1 MHQNKCS
8 MRLYLIK
15 LLCLVM
21 FANLLY
27 SCARRGNP
35 TGGDKDT
42 IPPIL
47 VKSIPINKKVNF
59 DQKKIKIYFDEY
71 IKLDD
76 VKKQLIISPPQKNEP
91 VITPVGTASK
101 YVSITILDTLDANTT
116 YQYNFGNSIVDNN
129 ESNKLGNFKYVFSTG
144 SYIDSLMVKGEVTD
158 PVVKGTS
165 KNMDVMLYEYDS
177 TFTDSIIF
185 KKKPRYISN
194 TLDSTLFELTN
205 IRKGNYLLIALND
218 VNGNKMYDPD
228 FDKIGF
234 VKDTVTFPTDSSYK
248 ISIFKEV
255 PKIKIIRPKE
265 VSSGHLIFGYKGK
278 AEDLKIEVLSET
290 PYTFKSEI
298 IYDKDKDTIN
308 YWYSPFKADSLQF
321 LVSKG
326 DYSEE
331 FTVKPRTKK
340 RDTLNIISSSSKFL
354 NLRDTLFIS
363 SNTPIVKIDTTRISI
378 VDQDTLAVSFKAQF
392 AKSKNKVYLNFDKKQ
407 ESKYKFE
414 ILPKAF
420 TDIYNIPNDSL
431 MFIVAT
437 KKIEDYGIINVNV
450 SSSKKSSFIV
460 ELLNKDDLVVRKSKI
475 SKPETVKFQLLD
487 PGNYFVRITTDEN
500 NNGIWDTGS
509 FLEKR
514 QPETIKFFDK
524 TLELRANWELDETF
538 VVE

>member
-1 MHQNKCS
+1 